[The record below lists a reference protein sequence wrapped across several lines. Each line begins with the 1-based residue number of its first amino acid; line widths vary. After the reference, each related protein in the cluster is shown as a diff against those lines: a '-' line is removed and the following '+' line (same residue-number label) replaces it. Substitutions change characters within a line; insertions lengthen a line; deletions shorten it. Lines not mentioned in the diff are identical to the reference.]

1 MPVKRETT
9 ITTIWTGLTPIMFDR
24 YGGDNS
30 KEVPADRKMYLG
42 VDGAT
47 LVIPSAN
54 ISSFLSAE
62 NTPSVCKRFMDS
74 REYKKMAA
82 AYLSN
87 ISIEPYEIPILR
99 DGKEIKVGRFDDDR
113 DPQSGMYIDR
123 RVARLAKGIPNP
135 KVRPVLPLPWAI
147 NFEMRIFPNEEIDI
161 EQLYDLVRRGG
172 VAIGLGTFR
181 GVFGKF
187 RVDKWDTK

>member
-1 MPVKRETT
+1 MSVKRETV
-9 ITTIWTGLTPIMFDR
+9 IKTIWTGLTPIMFDR

-30 KEVPADRKMYLG
+30 KEVAVDRKMYLG
-42 VDGAT
+42 IDGKA
-47 LVIPSAN
+47 LVIPSTN

-62 NTPSVCKRFMDS
+62 NTPSICKRFMDS

-87 ISIEPYEIPILR
+87 ISVEPYEIPILR
-99 DGKEIKVGRFDDDR
+99 DGKAVMFGGFEDDKDKV
-113 DPQSGMYIDR
+113 SGMYVDR

-147 NFEMRIFPNEEIDI
+147 NFEMRVFPNEEMDL

-172 VAIGLGTFR
+172 VAIGIGTFR

>member
-1 MPVKRETT
+1 MVKRETVIKST
-9 ITTIWTGLTPIMFDR
+9 WTGLTPIMFDR

-30 KEVPADRKMYLG
+30 KEVSVDRKMYLLAEDMET
-42 VDGAT
+42 V
-47 LVIPSAN
+47 VIPSAN

-87 ISIEPYEIPILR
+87 ISVEPYEIPILR
-99 DGKEIKVGRFDDDR
+99 DGKPVMFGGFTDDKDAK
-113 DPQSGMYIDR
+113 SGMYVDR

-147 NFEMRIFPNEEIDI
+147 EFEMRVFPNEEMDL

-187 RVDKWDTK
+187 RVDRWDVK

>member
-1 MPVKRETT
+1 MVSKETV
-9 ITTIWTGLTPIMFDR
+9 ISTTWTGLTPIMFDP
-24 YGGDNS
+24 YGGDNT
-30 KEVPADRKMYLG
+30 KEVPINRKMYL
-42 VDGAT
+42 DGKM

-62 NTPSVCKRFMDS
+62 NTPSICKRFMDS
-74 REYKKMAA
+74 REYKRMAA

-99 DGKEIKVGRFDDDR
+99 DGKAVQFGEFIDDNDAVSR
-113 DPQSGMYIDR
+113 MYVDR

-135 KVRPVLPLPWAI
+135 KVRPVLPLPWSI
-147 NFEMRIFPNEEIDI
+147 EFQMRIFPNEEMDID
-161 EQLYDLVRRGG
+161 QLCDLVRRGG
-172 VAIGLGTFR
+172 VSIGLGTFR

-187 RVDKWDTK
+187 KVTKWDMGG